1 MRWTRTVR
9 AAVSGSIFAA
19 YEAYGRPARAATPTG
34 TIPATPSELSTPANT
49 RPNSRVWSAAASTR
63 VVATTHDPA
72 RAGSDTSTP
81 RVAPIASALRIV
93 AGPVAG
99 ASESRMTAPSP
110 AA

>member
-9 AAVSGSIFAA
+9 AAGSGSIFAA
-19 YEAYGRPARAATPTG
+19 YDAYGRPASAATPTG

-49 RPNSRVWSAAASTR
+49 RSNSRVFRAAARTR

-72 RAGSDTSTP
+72 SPGSDTRTP

-93 AGPVAG
+93 SGPVAG
-99 ASESRMTAPSP
+99 AIESRMTSPSP